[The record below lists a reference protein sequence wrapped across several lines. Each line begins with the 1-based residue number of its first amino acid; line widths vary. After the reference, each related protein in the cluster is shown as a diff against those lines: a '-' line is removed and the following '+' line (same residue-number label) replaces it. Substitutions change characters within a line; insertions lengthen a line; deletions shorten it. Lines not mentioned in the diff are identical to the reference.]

1 MLCQWTDELG
11 VALILTTGG
20 TGFSPRDV
28 TPEATR
34 QIIDKEAPGLTVA
47 MVTKSLTVTPMAMLS
62 RCVSVISV
70 ISCLNVVSG
79 NLGRYHYFSHLI
91 TDLCVASERAH

>member
-1 MLCQWTDELG
+1 MVWDRVFFPTSQKVLYQWSDELG

-34 QIIDKEAPGLTVA
+34 QIVEREAPGLTVA
-47 MVTKSLTVTPMAMLS
+47 MVTKSLAVTPMAMLS
-62 RCVSVISV
+62 RCV
-70 ISCLNVVSG
+70 
-79 NLGRYHYFSHLI
+79 
-91 TDLCVASERAH
+91 

>member
-1 MLCQWTDELG
+1 MLCRWSDELG

-34 QIIDKEAPGLTVA
+34 QVIDREASGLTVA
-47 MVTKSLTVTPMAMLS
+47 MVTKSLAVTPMAMLS
-62 RCVSVISV
+62 RLVQSVRNKQKIETAKYNPLKV
-70 ISCLNVVSG
+70 
-79 NLGRYHYFSHLI
+79 
-91 TDLCVASERAH
+91 

>member
-1 MLCQWTDELG
+1 MLHQWTDELG

-34 QIIDKEAPGLTVA
+34 QVIEREAPGLTVA
-47 MVTKSLTVTPMAMLS
+47 MVTKSLAVTPMAMLS
-62 RCVSVISV
+62 RCVSGSKDTLMSINSV
-70 ISCLNVVSG
+70 NFCQGCMGEIWVNQWTQKCALNI
-79 NLGRYHYFSHLI
+79 N
-91 TDLCVASERAH
+91 

>member
-1 MLCQWTDELG
+1 VLYQWADELG

-34 QIIDKEAPGLTVA
+34 QVIEREAPGLTVA
-47 MVTKSLTVTPMAMLS
+47 MVTKSLAVTPMAMLS
-62 RCVSVISV
+62 RCV
-70 ISCLNVVSG
+70 C
-79 NLGRYHYFSHLI
+79 
-91 TDLCVASERAH
+91 ERKDALVGIKGMYIHSR